1 MGAELKPL
9 SAHEILKVL
18 YAPQKAFREIIQNP
32 RYIGPIIIMILFV
45 AANAAATY
53 ALVSKTYVEKTFP
66 TQKDEWTENVTLWQP
81 VGGVYPTA
89 NYADHIGGL
98 IYGNESIEFTVKNST
113 EISMQLENMGSINCS
128 GQDGYTKLYVR
139 IKCTSPSS
147 APKNV
152 SIYLYSA
159 APSFFYRDLTEKFST
174 ATIGIWDNLTI
185 SLADGNWSRVGDAD
199 WANITGLKLVFEW
212 SEKSDITVLVDGLF
226 FGGVY
231 VPYAENIAAY
241 LASYSAF
248 SFMQFVIRWVFLAGI
263 IHIMSKAFKANTVWR
278 VTLILIGS
286 ALITMFIQ
294 ALANAAVFSTTLP
307 PIKYSLAYIG
317 GVEGESVT
325 AYNQILEET
334 WLVNQIYSY
343 VQAAIIIWTI
353 ALCGLAVRLSTGFS
367 WAKSFL
373 IAAVA
378 YFAAT
383 TIESFLVR

>member
-1 MGAELKPL
+1 M
-9 SAHEILKVL
+9 SAYEILKVL

-32 RYIGPIIIMILFV
+32 RYLMPIIIVILFV

-66 TQKDEWTENVTLWQP
+66 AQKDEWTENVTLWQP
-81 VGGVYPTA
+81 TGGVYPTA
-89 NYADHIGGL
+89 NYADYIKGL
-98 IYGNESIEFTVKNST
+98 VYGNKSIEFAVKNSS
-113 EISMQLENMGSINCS
+113 EVSMQLDNIGPINCS
-128 GQDGYTKLYVR
+128 GQDGYKKLYVR
-139 IKCTSPSS
+139 IKCTSPNS

-152 SIYLYSA
+152 SIYLYSTA
-159 APSFFYRDLTEKFST
+159 LSNFFYRDLTENFSS
-174 ATIGIWDNLTI
+174 ATIGIWNNLTI
-185 SLADGNWSRVGDAD
+185 SIADGNWSHIGDAD
-199 WANITGLKLVFEW
+199 WANITGLNFVFEW
-212 SEKSDITVLVDGLF
+212 SGKSDITILVDGLF

-231 VPYAENIAAY
+231 TPYAENVTAY
-241 LASYSAF
+241 LASYSAY

-263 IHIMSKAFKANTVWR
+263 IHIMSKAFKANIVWR
-278 VTLILIGS
+278 VTLILVGS

-294 ALANAAVFSTTLP
+294 ALVNTAVFSTTLS
-307 PIKYSLAYIG
+307 PIKYSFAYLG
-317 GVEGESVT
+317 GVEGESAV

-353 ALCGLAVRLSTGFS
+353 ALCGLAVRLLTGFS